1 MFRVQE
7 MLTLFCCIF
16 YLLGGSFTTLRLVFM
31 ICLAPVIVLTRYM
44 VRICKSTLSVQIFPW
59 APDTSVLLCY
69 CKIYNKKKPLNYA
82 INNCLPQTLSSLI
95 SPTYLN
101 ISLHYLSE
109 LLYPDAQARG
119 WAIIVPFP
127 DILLPLLYINFPSVI
142 NLYLNSFKS
151 FSSYLHYYSLRIG
164 SRYLTIVTGITY
176 LVSLPF
182 LSSFHIYTAKHS
194 KTHIWL
200 HIPY

>member
-16 YLLGGSFTTLRLVFM
+16 YLLGGSFTTLRLVFT
-31 ICLAPVIVLTRYM
+31 ICLASVIVLTRYM

-69 CKIYNKKKPLNYA
+69 CKIYNFKKTLNYA
-82 INNCLPQTLSSLI
+82 INNCLPQTLSPFI

-119 WAIIVPFP
+119 WAIILHIVPFP

-142 NLYLNSFKS
+142 NSLFK
-151 FSSYLHYYSLRIG
+151 FFQILFL
-164 SRYLTIVTGITY
+164 
-176 LVSLPF
+176 
-182 LSSFHIYTAKHS
+182 LSSLLQPQDRVKISHNCYRNNIFGLSAIS
-194 KTHIWL
+194 FL
-200 HIPY
+200 LPYLYS